1 MKMRTLNPQT
11 PQNFHA
17 HLLSEEKSENTTQKY
32 LKDAEAFARYLD
44 GQGVTK
50 ETVLRYKNH
59 LLAQRYAPA
68 SINSKLASLNSLF
81 SFLGWFDCKVKTVK
95 IQRCVYCPEDK
106 ELSKD
111 EYVRLIN
118 AARQKRNRRLTLL
131 LQTICG
137 TGIRVSELMHITVEA
152 ARCGRA
158 AVSLKGKTRVVFLV
172 DELCRRLLQYA
183 QQRKIQSGPIF
194 ITRSGAPMSRQHP
207 PTVCPRAL

>member
-1 MKMRTLNPQT
+1 
-11 PQNFHA
+11 
-17 HLLSEEKSENTTQKY
+17 
-32 LKDAEAFARYLD
+32 
-44 GQGVTK
+44 
-50 ETVLRYKNH
+50 
-59 LLAQRYAPA
+59 
-68 SINSKLASLNSLF
+68 
-81 SFLGWFDCKVKTVK
+81 VK
-95 IQRCVYCPEDK
+95 IQRCVYRPEDK

-118 AARQKRNRRLTLL
+118 AARQKGNRRLTLL

-158 AVSLKGKTRVVFLV
+158 TVSLKGKTRVVFLV